1 MVFAIP
7 AEQREDVVR
16 RMDDHLAAI
25 GFHCIGQTFT
35 NTRAKAEEIEQRAFS
50 AADVASTTTTGDR
63 PLLESMRLYAKKAAE
78 LLKEEAEREG
88 DNTTAT
94 EAGPQDSDVSYP
106 PPLHCLL
113 Y

>member
-1 MVFAIP
+1 MLLHFDTSTSANTWPLPRLCLVPMVFAIP

-25 GFHCIGQTFT
+25 GFHCFGQTFT

-63 PLLESMRLYAKKAAE
+63 PLISSLVPEPGRKP
-78 LLKEEAEREG
+78 RR
-88 DNTTAT
+88 
-94 EAGPQDSDVSYP
+94 P
-106 PPLHCLL
+106 PSF
-113 Y
+113 